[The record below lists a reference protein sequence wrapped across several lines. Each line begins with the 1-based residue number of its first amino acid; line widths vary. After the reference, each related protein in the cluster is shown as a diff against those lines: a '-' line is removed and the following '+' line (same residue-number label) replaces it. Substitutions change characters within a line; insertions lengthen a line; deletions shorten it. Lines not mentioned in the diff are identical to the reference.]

1 MKSKLKEFF
10 NIFRQKFFDI
20 FSNNWQL
27 KLISVLLSV
36 LTWFVICEYVDP
48 DTSVP
53 VSNIKISVDYEG
65 SVPQKANLGIMTVVD
80 QTVDVRVSG
89 SRDTVA
95 LMDPKKITASLD
107 LSNVTQSGEYDLPVI
122 IDLGGQNLTKEE
134 QSIDT
139 IRVRFDT
146 NRVANIK
153 VNIKVSGGVPEGL
166 MLEDPT
172 LLNNFIVVTGPTT
185 IVDTIVS
192 AEVEINQDEFSS
204 TNTFKCDYV
213 FVDKDGKVVDKTFLS
228 MDAETLDITVPVVKE
243 KTVPLSVS
251 IINSSGGSDSAFCT
265 AEVSP
270 KTIKITGSVETLNA
284 INAIDLGVIDVAE
297 KTENFET
304 SMTVVLPN
312 GVKNVDNVETA
323 KVSIT
328 FNDVQTKTVRVK
340 NLKLENV
347 PDGTNV
353 RIAESSVS
361 VKVRGIAEDINK
373 LSESD
378 ISVVVDY
385 AQAGNVE
392 GTNRLN
398 AVVVFPNKLKVGAVG
413 KYQLTVVS

>member
-1 MKSKLKEFF
+1 MKLNLKEYF
-10 NIFRQKFFDI
+10 NIFRQKLVAFLTV
-20 FSNNWQL
+20 NWQI
-27 KLISVLLSV
+27 KLLSLV
-36 LTWFVICEYVDP
+36 LSVFTWFVICEYVDP

-65 SVPQKANLGIMTVVD
+65 SVPQKANLGIMTVID

-95 LMDPKKITASLD
+95 LMDPKKITASVD
-107 LSNVTQSGEYDLPVI
+107 LSNVTQKGEYDLPVI
-122 IDLGGQNLTKEE
+122 VDMGGQNLTKEE

-146 NRVANIK
+146 NRVANVK
-153 VNIKVSGGVPEGL
+153 VNVKISGGVPEGL
-166 MLEDPT
+166 MLDDPS
-172 LLNNFIVVTGPTT
+172 LLNKFIVVTGPTT

-192 AEVEINQDEFSS
+192 AEVEITQEEFSS

-243 KTVPLSVS
+243 KTLPLSVN

-265 AEVSP
+265 AAISP
-270 KTIKITGSVETLNA
+270 KTIKITGSVETLDA
-284 INAIDLGVIDVAE
+284 LNAIDLGVIDLAE
-297 KTENFET
+297 KTEDFTT

-312 GVKNVDNVETA
+312 GVKNVDNVEAA
-323 KVSIT
+323 KVTIT
-328 FNDVQTKTVRVK
+328 FNDVQTKTIRVK

-347 PDGTNV
+347 PDGAKA
-353 RIAESSVS
+353 RISETSIT

-373 LSESD
+373 LNEND

-392 GTNRLN
+392 GTNRLK
-398 AVVVFPNKLKVGAVG
+398 AVVVFPENLKVGAVG